1 MSDFSDLLDH
11 AIARSNLS
19 MLELQE
25 ASGIPISYL
34 YKLRKGVRFTKK
46 YTPNVLSLIY
56 ALQCPKAE
64 EARLLQEFQI
74 ETIGKETFRC
84 LHSIRDIIASIGP
97 RDLREF
103 PPVSSETHDFSSS
116 ARLSG
121 ELEINACLRKLLL
134 EQAAQ
139 KEKGS
144 VLMLGGEQH
153 SFLKET
159 IPPILHNSDVQ
170 VRHLFRLDSHTYP
183 ESESHNLET
192 LKPHSPILFC
202 GFGYH
207 PKYIYTYNDSYDRRI
222 TIFDTLLIFG
232 HKIAIAMTGEDH
244 ALVLTSPDEIAFFE
258 ARFQDLYN
266 SGQTLMTSISG
277 LMGLQNAFMDAEAT
291 VKNYTYYSLKI
302 PSVPFLPEQGYAL
315 AHLAVRDEET
325 EQLLADFLRRSEY
338 LLEQKRVFYY
348 TKDSVR
354 QFLAD
359 GKLEY
364 LPQDLYTPL
373 NPQERLLV
381 LRASLEPL
389 HPSHQESGISSDFGQ
404 RFPHSSQCH
413 DRCPLQERQLR
424 GLL

>member
-170 VRHLFRLDSHTYP
+170 VRHLFRLDSPTRKANP
-183 ESESHNLET
+183 
-192 LKPHSPILFC
+192 
-202 GFGYH
+202 
-207 PKYIYTYNDSYDRRI
+207 
-222 TIFDTLLIFG
+222 TIWR
-232 HKIAIAMTGEDH
+232 
-244 ALVLTSPDEIAFFE
+244 P
-258 ARFQDLYN
+258 
-266 SGQTLMTSISG
+266 
-277 LMGLQNAFMDAEAT
+277 
-291 VKNYTYYSLKI
+291 
-302 PSVPFLPEQGYAL
+302 
-315 AHLAVRDEET
+315 
-325 EQLLADFLRRSEY
+325 
-338 LLEQKRVFYY
+338 
-348 TKDSVR
+348 
-354 QFLAD
+354 
-359 GKLEY
+359 
-364 LPQDLYTPL
+364 
-373 NPQERLLV
+373 
-381 LRASLEPL
+381 
-389 HPSHQESGISSDFGQ
+389 
-404 RFPHSSQCH
+404 
-413 DRCPLQERQLR
+413 
-424 GLL
+424 